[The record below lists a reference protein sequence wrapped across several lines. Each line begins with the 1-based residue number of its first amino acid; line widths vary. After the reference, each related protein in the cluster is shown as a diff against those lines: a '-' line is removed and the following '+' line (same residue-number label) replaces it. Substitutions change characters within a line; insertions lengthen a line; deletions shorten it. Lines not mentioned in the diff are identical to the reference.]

1 MKVNENLLYFGQ
13 SIDDSFEFMLPLD
26 VNINNMVQIK
36 LHNESYNSLQYINNI
51 NLQTLSQNN
60 IENNQVGPNILIKHK
75 NIDIS
80 NDSWLYPPYKIK
92 IEFEDEDSPINL
104 SGLNYHN
111 LRFWIDD
118 DESQSIILNDLFR
131 PLTNEENESGYK
143 GFIDLTIDKT
153 YFKKRSRN
161 SNTKCA

>member
-1 MKVNENLLYFGQ
+1 M
-13 SIDDSFEFMLPLD
+13 
-26 VNINNMVQIK
+26 IK
-36 LHNESYNSLQYINNI
+36 LIVSV
-51 NLQTLSQNN
+51 NN

-75 NIDIS
+75 NINIS

-153 YFKKRSRN
+153 YFKDR
-161 SNTKCA
+161 T